1 MTRFNGKS
9 IEALFEKS
17 KLQAKRNL
25 KKLDVCCGEE
35 PDFAG
40 LNGWVFEKTI
50 LSCLL
55 EELVVKGIVRK
66 IEEQVSLGG
75 RARADLK
82 IGSVAIEIKVSG
94 LFSFDDIQK
103 YGKYRKAAEKQ
114 GLQYLFL
121 SREESYAPYRKGI
134 IKTLGKANVFY
145 LSDKSEWSRFVA
157 RLIEGI
163 KKVGS

>member
-1 MTRFNGKS
+1 MARFNGKS

-17 KLQAKRNL
+17 KLQAKRSL
-25 KKLDVCCGEE
+25 GKIGVCCGDE

-50 LSCLL
+50 LSCIL
-55 EELVVKGIVRK
+55 EELVVKGIARK
-66 IEEQVSLGG
+66 VEEQFSLGG

-114 GLQYLFL
+114 GLQYFFL
-121 SREESYAPYRKGI
+121 SREESYAPYRRGI
-134 IKTLGKANVFY
+134 IKVIGKENVFY
-145 LSDKSEWSRFVA
+145 LSDKGEWSRFVT
-157 RLIEGI
+157 RLIQCV
-163 KKVGS
+163 KKAG